1 MHGLKWLRM
10 WFVLCLAMAAGSNVF
25 ALGLGDIEVRSGLNQ
40 RFDAEIQVLA
50 VKSEEIN
57 RIKVSL
63 ASDAAYTAAG
73 VEKLPILSQLKF
85 NIERSSDGQTVIKV
99 TSAQPIK
106 EPFLD
111 FILEANWPAGRLLRE
126 YTVLLDPPLFEESD
140 APATQSPN
148 AGSDRRSGRD
158 SAADTVDAV
167 DSSSSP
173 RTQSITDLLE
183 GGNDSGAPRGRGE
196 TGEPRSISDILEGSS
211 GGSVPAPNTNE
222 SAANG
227 DPDKYGPIRKGE
239 TLSEIAI
246 ELRGGDRFSKDQ
258 VMLALYERNPQAFF
272 DSNINNLK
280 AGFVLRRPD
289 EATIARLSRTEAAQ
303 IAREHY
309 SRWLTQKRQK
319 EATSSEVVNT
329 DAGLAD
335 RSDDSGDL
343 SGGTVR
349 NEGGL
354 KLAPPEAEGENA
366 LGGDPEG
373 KGDIANAIRQQQ
385 EQSDR
390 NRESQIDALEQR
402 RIGEERALTLQDE
415 TAAALQSKSGR
426 PSDSTEEES
435 ESSDASD
442 SVTNSDEVVDEQ
454 EEIHTDRGWEALLT
468 NPTVLAGLVS
478 LGVVIGAIIWMMLR
492 RRQEAQEEM
501 DMDLN
506 MGGYPP
512 PSGNFRFPAE
522 DNFPQGGGGAGG
534 RGGGGGGG
542 GGHSGSPSFM
552 QPQAPV
558 MRQADSAPVAQ
569 RAANVTVASAP
580 QAAADPLFD
589 SVIGV
594 ASSNSMA
601 SDNLEEIDAIAEA
614 DVYLAYR
621 RFQQAEELMRDALQK
636 EPERQD
642 LHLKMLEIHYGA
654 GNQQGFEAQA
664 EALYALLGGEH
675 NDAWKQAVAMG
686 RELCPSHP
694 LFADDSLGDAKV
706 STMHDANLG
715 SNVTRGS
722 NSAVPA
728 AGDELTSLF
737 EGGEFDGTNFAQFG
751 NSAPLETNSEASNA
765 GSTLDFES
773 GLGGSGKIRRGGGES
788 ESSLPDN
795 VTSLFGSMD
804 QSNSLD
810 FSLDTLQKAINANS
824 ESLKEAGMASR
835 ENEATVASEKD
846 FLSAFNFGASNR
858 DFGDK
863 DRMSANRS
871 SAAEA
876 VDEVFTGLETDFGS
890 ESEDLFS
897 GADMVGTKLDLA
909 RAYIDMDDRDGARGI
924 LKEVLEEGSEDQK
937 LEAQELMLKI
947 G

>member
-10 WFVLCLAMAAGSNVF
+10 WFVLCLAMMAGSNVF

-50 VKSEEIN
+50 VKSEEVN
-57 RIKVSL
+57 RIKVTL

-73 VEKLPILSQLKF
+73 VEKLPILNQLKF
-85 NIERSSDGQTVIKV
+85 NIERGSDGQTVIKV

-140 APATQSPN
+140 APATQSPS

-158 SAADTVDAV
+158 SAADAVDAV

-183 GGNDSGAPRGRGE
+183 GGSDNSASRGRGD

-239 TLSEIAI
+239 TLSEIAT
-246 ELRGGDRFSKDQ
+246 ELRGGDRFSMDQ
-258 VMLALYERNPQAFF
+258 VMLALYDRNPQAFF
-272 DSNINNLK
+272 DNNINNLK

-303 IAREHY
+303 TAREHY

-373 KGDIANAIRQQQ
+373 KGDIASAIRQQQ
-385 EQSDR
+385 EQSERD
-390 NRESQIDALEQR
+390 RESQIDALEQR

-426 PSDSTEEES
+426 PSDSTEADS
-435 ESSDASD
+435 DSSDAGDTASNQ
-442 SVTNSDEVVDEQ
+442 TDEVVDEQ
-454 EEIHTDRGWEALLT
+454 EEIHTDRGWEDLLT

-512 PSGNFRFPAE
+512 PSGNFRFPAD
-522 DNFPQGGGGAGG
+522 DNFPQGGGGAG
-534 RGGGGGGG
+534 RGGG
-542 GGHSGSPSFM
+542 GGHSGSPNFV
-552 QPQAPV
+552 QPQGPV

-569 RAANVTVASAP
+569 RAPNIAVATAP
-580 QAAADPLFD
+580 QVAVAADPLFD
-589 SVIGV
+589 SVV
-594 ASSNSMA
+594 SSANSNSMA
-601 SDNLEEIDAIAEA
+601 NDNLEEIDAIAEA

-675 NDAWKQAVAMG
+675 NDAWKQTVAMG
-686 RELCPSHP
+686 RELCPNHP
-694 LFADDSLGDAKV
+694 LFADNALGNADVSPIHEANRDSSSVG
-706 STMHDANLG
+706 
-715 SNVTRGS
+715 RGS
-722 NSAVPA
+722 PTTAPT
-728 AGDELTSLF
+728 AGDELSSLF

-751 NSAPLETNSEASNA
+751 DSAPVESNSDAPSTN
-765 GSTLDFES
+765 STLDFES
-773 GLGGSGKIRRGGGES
+773 GLGGSGKIRRGGSDS
-788 ESSLPDN
+788 ETSLPDN

-824 ESLKEAGMASR
+824 ESLKEAGMVNR
-835 ENEATVASEKD
+835 ESEAAVASEKD

-863 DRMSANRS
+863 DRMNADHSGS
-871 SAAEA
+871 VDA

-924 LKEVLEEGSEDQK
+924 LKEVLEEGSDDQK